1 MKVNYKKLV
10 LWLVALIIWSGS
22 FSVLNYG
29 LGQHYSKN
37 VATRQ
42 FDKDTT
48 SYKELRT
55 QRAVE
60 NTVSLIG
67 IAGGVLFLVLAVK
80 QVKFKKE

>member
-10 LWLVALIIWSGS
+10 LWVVVLIIWSGS

-42 FDKDTT
+42 FDQDTT
-48 SYKELRT
+48 AYKELKT
-55 QRAVE
+55 QKAVE

-67 IAGGVLFLVLAVK
+67 VAGGILFLFMAGK
-80 QVKFKKE
+80 QFKIKE